1 MSEQALSLPATA
13 AAGVFPPARRR
24 LARRVSLARQRS
36 ADRLALGARRQSDRQ
51 VDGDALT
58 SVARLTGLLSAYLA
72 LVQVLLLAR
81 TARLRGYQ
89 AMTILSDGR
98 VLATPGFPG

>member
-1 MSEQALSLPATA
+1 
-13 AAGVFPPARRR
+13 
-24 LARRVSLARQRS
+24 
-36 ADRLALGARRQSDRQ
+36 
-51 VDGDALT
+51 
-58 SVARLTGLLSAYLA
+58 
-72 LVQVLLLAR
+72 VLLLAR